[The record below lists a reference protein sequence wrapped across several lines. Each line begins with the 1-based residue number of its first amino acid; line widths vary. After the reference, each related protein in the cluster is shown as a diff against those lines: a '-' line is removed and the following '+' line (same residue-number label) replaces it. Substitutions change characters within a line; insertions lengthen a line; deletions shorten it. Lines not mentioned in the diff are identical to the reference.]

1 MPASQAGRRGFEPR
15 LPLQKSLLLQLF
27 ASLRYNSNVENLLGK
42 SEAELIEFAH
52 TLGEKPYR
60 GKQLYLS
67 MYARRI
73 LDVEQITEFSKPL
86 REKINAQATFTETTI
101 ANVFNSTDGTRRYL
115 LKLGDGKEVEAVFI
129 PEENRNTICISC
141 QVGCAVGCTFCMTAQ
156 LGIKRNMTAGEIVS
170 QVVIVLN
177 EVYGAGEKPP
187 HRTNLV
193 FMGMGESFLNYDEVM
208 KSIRLLSDEKG
219 LNIHPKRI
227 TVSTS
232 GIIPKINE
240 FAQEEIRPRLAV
252 SLSGTTDEQRTKLIP
267 LNKRYGL
274 DELMTALQNYTL
286 GRREKVT
293 FEYVMLDG
301 VNDTN
306 EDAHRL
312 VKLIHRY
319 SLHAMVNLI
328 PHNPAPEI
336 PFNATPMEQILSFQN
351 ILVENNV
358 TTFIRTPRGQDIS
371 AACGQLAAR
380 QGSS

>member
-1 MPASQAGRRGFEPR
+1 MEH
-15 LPLQKSLLLQLF
+15 
-27 ASLRYNSNVENLLGK
+27 LLGK
-42 SEAELIEFAH
+42 SEAELIEFAA

-67 MYARRI
+67 IYARRI
-73 LDVEQITEFSKPL
+73 LDVEQITELSKPL
-86 REKINAQATFTETTI
+86 REKISAQSKFTETTI
-101 ANVFNSTDGTRRYL
+101 ANVFYSTDGTRRYL

-170 QVVIVLN
+170 QVILVLN

-208 KSIRLLSDEKG
+208 KSIHILADEKG

-274 DELMTALQNYTL
+274 DELFTALQNYTL

-301 VNDTN
+301 VNDSD
-306 EDAHRL
+306 EDAQRL
-312 VKLIHRY
+312 VKLIHSY

-336 PFNATPMEQILSFQN
+336 PFNASPLERIFSFQK
-351 ILVENNV
+351 ILMENNV
-358 TTFIRTPRGQDIS
+358 DTFIRRPRGQDIS

-380 QGSS
+380 HESAG